1 MPRQLRIEYPGAI
14 YHLMS
19 RGNGDGKIFLDDAD
33 RQDFLKTLAQ
43 TCQKTGFRV
52 HAYCLMSD
60 HFHLVVETPAGNLVA
75 GMRWFL
81 SSYTI
86 RFNRRHHLVGHVFSG
101 RYKSLVVDGTSQG
114 YLSTACDYVHLN
126 PARAKGLRKASPLR
140 EYPWSSFG
148 DYVAEPARRP
158 AWLRVDQL
166 LRDHGIR
173 QDDPAGRRRFE
184 ELIEERRAE
193 PADES
198 REKGMRRGWFLGPP
212 KFKAQLLERIQ
223 GQVGQDGAEE
233 LRRES
238 EYVKADRLVRE
249 ELRRLG
255 WKEATLAERA
265 KGDAS
270 KLALAWRL
278 RRETTLTVKEIAV
291 RLRMGCWTSLSSRLY
306 QYRKTRGS

>member
-19 RGNGDGKIFLDDAD
+19 RGNREGNIFLEDAD
-33 RQDFLKTLAQ
+33 REDFLKTLAEA
-43 TCQKTGFRV
+43 CQKTGFQV
-52 HAYCLMSD
+52 HAYCLLSD

-101 RYKSLVVDGTSQG
+101 RYKSLVVDGTSRG
-114 YLSTACDYVHLN
+114 YLSTACDYAHLN
-126 PARAKGLRKASPLR
+126 PVRAKLLRKASRLR

-148 DYVAEPARRP
+148 YCLAEPAHRP
-158 AWLRVDQL
+158 AWLRVDRL
-166 LRDHGIR
+166 LRDQGIR
-173 QDDPAGRRRFE
+173 KDDPAGRRRFE
-184 ELIEERRAE
+184 ELMEERRAE
-193 PADES
+193 PAEES
-198 REKGMRRGWFLGPP
+198 QEKGMRRGWFLGPP
-212 KFKAQLLERIQ
+212 EFKARLLERIKK
-223 GQVGQDGAEE
+223 GLGEDRPGEA
-233 LRRES
+233 RRES
-238 EYVKADRLVRE
+238 EYVKADRIVRE

-265 KGDAS
+265 KGDES

-291 RLRMGCWTSLSSRLY
+291 RLRMGSWTSLNSRLY
-306 QYRKTRGS
+306 QFRKTLGA